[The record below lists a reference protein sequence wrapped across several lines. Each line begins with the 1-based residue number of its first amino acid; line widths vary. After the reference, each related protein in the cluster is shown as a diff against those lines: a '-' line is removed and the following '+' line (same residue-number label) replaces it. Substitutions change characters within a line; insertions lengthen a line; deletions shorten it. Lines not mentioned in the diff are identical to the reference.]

1 METIEIPS
9 IGEFPASAGIYKFT
23 NKTNGKIYIGETI
36 NFKHRMHGHVSK
48 SYNKDWTAVV
58 THAFRKYG
66 FDGFKYEIIENYPLG
81 SVTKEFLLER
91 EAFYIKELDAMNVDV
106 GYNRCPYGANTIGYK
121 FSEESR
127 KKMSIARK
135 KRVMK
140 RESIEKSAAAI
151 RGEKHWNYGNPMTQ
165 ERKDK
170 LLAAKIEKGIT
181 LSERQSK
188 SKGHINSINKKRV
201 ALCQIDAT
209 SGQIVN
215 IWRSGS
221 DAARSFGKES
231 CSDLLTA
238 ARNPLTKSAYGY
250 KWRIATDEEKSLGA
264 LKTFYK
270 EGFQCRKQTSYKKKF
285 CEDKSDF

>member
-1 METIEIPS
+1 
-9 IGEFPASAGIYKFT
+9 
-23 NKTNGKIYIGETI
+23 
-36 NFKHRMHGHVSK
+36 MHGHISK
-48 SYNKDWTAVV
+48 SYDEDWTAVV

-151 RGEKHWNYGNPMTQ
+151 RGEKNWNYGKPMTQ

-170 LLAAKIEKGIT
+170 LLAARLAKGVT
-181 LSERQSK
+181 SEECQNKSLSHIK
-188 SKGHINSINKKRV
+188 SENKPRKPI
-201 ALCQIDAT
+201 CQLDKVT
-209 SGQIVN
+209 GEVLHV
-215 IWRSGS
+215 WRSIC
-221 DAARSFGKES
+221 DAVRSLGKAS
-231 CSDLLTA
+231 PSDLVNSMKFSHKT
-238 ARNPLTKSAYGY
+238 AYGF
-250 KWRIATDEEKSLGA
+250 KWRFLTEEEKETAVLE
-264 LKTFYK
+264 TCYK
-270 EGFQCRKQTSYKKKF
+270 EGYLQCKKKTDYVRKY
-285 CEDKSDF
+285 EDLPKSL